1 MRVIVKRRPLLS
13 ALEAAKHTFP
23 DEFIGLFRGKREDDT
38 ITVDEL
44 IIAPLSTYGESYS
57 AYSPW
62 FLPPKIDSVGSFH
75 SHPVGPALPSR
86 ADKEHFAIAGPV
98 HFIATPPFTP
108 ETTACFDSK
117 GKRIEFELK

>member
-1 MRVIVKRRPLLS
+1 MKKRALLS

-23 DEFIGLFRGKREDDT
+23 DEFIGLLRGKREGDVV
-38 ITVDEL
+38 TVKEL
-44 IIAPLSTYGESYS
+44 IIAPLSTYAENYS

-75 SHPVGPALPSR
+75 SHPRGPALPSR
-86 ADKEHFAIAGPV
+86 ADKEHFAASGPV
-98 HFIATPPFTP
+98 HFIAIPPFTP
-108 ETTACFDSK
+108 QTTACFDSK